1 MDSQACNQ
9 DHNTPSPALL
19 LLPLELLLLEDVLP
33 APDFPPAAAAAVCAR
48 KAAWHSLLR
57 SMSWNMP
64 SSFAV

>member
-1 MDSQACNQ
+1 MDSQAGNE
-9 DHNTPSPALL
+9 DFKHTHSPALL
-19 LLPLELLLLEDVLP
+19 LLPLELLLLEDALP
-33 APDFPPAAAAAVCAR
+33 TDFAAAAVVCAR